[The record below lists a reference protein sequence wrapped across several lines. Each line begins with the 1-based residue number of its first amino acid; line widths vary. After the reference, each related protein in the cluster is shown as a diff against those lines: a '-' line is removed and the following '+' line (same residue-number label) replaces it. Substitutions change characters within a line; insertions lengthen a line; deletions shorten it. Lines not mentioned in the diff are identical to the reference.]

1 MPVKLISILI
11 RVEILRA
18 QRYKYV
24 AVHRKT
30 ENTMIAKP
38 LIVWLFSKW
47 YDISHS
53 HDKRYDTHTTNL
65 KLDVKRHAGDM
76 TRVHETRK

>member
-1 MPVKLISILI
+1 
-11 RVEILRA
+11 
-18 QRYKYV
+18 
-24 AVHRKT
+24 
-30 ENTMIAKP
+30 MIAKP
-38 LIVWLFSKW
+38 LIVWLCSKW

-76 TRVHETRK
+76 TQVHETRK